1 MLNFVFQSSFGAVV
15 YPESMSELN
24 SQFFSAE
31 LNIMANGDKT
41 FTFLF
46 QTSLVWFLFESGQLN
61 LFAYSLNESSVSS
74 GYCNLKINKHSCT
87 V

>member
-1 MLNFVFQSSFGAVV
+1 MLNFVFQSSFGVVV
-15 YPESMSELN
+15 YPESTSEFN

-31 LNIMANGDKT
+31 LNIMANGDKP
-41 FTFLF
+41 FSFLF

-61 LFAYSLNESSVSS
+61 LFEYSLNESSDSS
-74 GYCNLKINKHSCT
+74 GYCNLKINKHSYT